1 MRTQRNFLWSASS
14 TPGCSLPSLWVGTS
28 PYAVR
33 VSLFCAVASSDYCG
47 IAECTASVTAVTPAG
62 CVLLPTQ
69 PRNTA
74 GGRQWWK
81 RSCAF
86 QAQILRTPPG
96 CVCSCQASQE
106 KCGIRCVFVY
116 KWFYV
121 KLRKYQHLTSS
132 REAHRGHRH
141 YLPWTACFLASPL
154 LQACCWWKWVMRS
167 LDQNKVVT
175 CACG

>member
-106 KCGIRCVFVY
+106 KCGIRCVCLQMILCEVEKVPTFDIIS
-116 KWFYV
+116 WS
-121 KLRKYQHLTSS
+121 TSRAS
-132 REAHRGHRH
+132 ALLAMNCL
-141 YLPWTACFLASPL
+141 LPCVT
-154 LQACCWWKWVMRS
+154 
-167 LDQNKVVT
+167 VVT
-175 CACG
+175 GLLLVKMSDALFGSE